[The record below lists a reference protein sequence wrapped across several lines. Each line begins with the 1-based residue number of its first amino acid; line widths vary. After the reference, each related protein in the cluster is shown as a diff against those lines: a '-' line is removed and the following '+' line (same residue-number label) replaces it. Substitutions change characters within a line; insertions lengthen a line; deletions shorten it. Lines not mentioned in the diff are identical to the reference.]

1 MDRPFL
7 FVWVGRLR
15 RRLGNP
21 SDWPFFYGWIIVV
34 TLFLV
39 NFATMAT
46 GTLNFGLF
54 VIPMGEDLD
63 MSRGFIGWSQTTRML
78 AGGVSGFILGRLLD
92 RHGARLLIAV
102 ASITTGACM
111 VGLFFVQNSWQ
122 FLGLFTLM
130 GFIGLSAPGG
140 LLTSVPVAKWFVQHR
155 GRALAIATTG
165 LGMGGIAF
173 MPITQIL
180 IDGVGWR
187 SAWLLLAIISVAFTL
202 PLALLFLRKQPE
214 DMGLL
219 PDGRERKISNR
230 QRELPRDEIQWTA
243 AQAMRTKTFWRLIV
257 FFGLLGFAAGGSS
270 IHRLPYWVEQGFDA
284 QLVSYAFAAD
294 AAGAALMAFV
304 AGFMVDRFPV
314 RYVGAISS
322 LGFVVAVALQFVTSH
337 PFFLFASVIL
347 FGLAVGANMIVTTY
361 VWADYYG
368 RAFLGTIRGIV
379 LPASLLTSGAGAP
392 IAGYIYDYSDSYTLV
407 WWIVMA
413 LCAAGA
419 VVILGTRA
427 PKHPDAPSSTLS

>member
-7 FVWVGRLR
+7 FAWAGRA
-15 RRLGNP
+15 RRLVGSP
-21 SDWPFFYGWIIVV
+21 ADWPFFYGWVVVV

-102 ASITTGACM
+102 ASVTTGACM
-111 VGLFFVQNSWQ
+111 MGLFFVQNSWQ

-130 GFIGLSAPGG
+130 GLIGLSAPGG
-140 LLTSVPVAKWFVQHR
+140 LLTSVPVAKWFVRHR

-173 MPITQIL
+173 MPITQLL
-180 IDGVGWR
+180 IDGAGWR
-187 SAWLLLAIISVAFTL
+187 GAWLMLAIISVAMTL

-214 DMGLL
+214 DLGLL
-219 PDGRERKISNR
+219 PDGRAAESSLNPERA
-230 QRELPRDEIQWTA
+230 LPPDEAQWTA
-243 AQAMRTKTFWRLIV
+243 GQAMRTRTFWRLIV
-257 FFGLLGFAAGGSS
+257 FFGLLGLAAGGGS

-284 QLVSYAFAAD
+284 GLVSIAFAAD
-294 AAGAALMAFV
+294 AAGAALMALA
-304 AGFMVDRFPV
+304 AGFLVDRFPV

-322 LGFVVAVALQFVTSH
+322 LGFAVAVGLMFFTSH
-337 PFFLFASVIL
+337 PFYLFASVIL
-347 FGLAVGANMIVTTY
+347 FGTAVGANMIVSTY

-379 LPASLLTSGAGAP
+379 LPATLVTSGVGAP
-392 IAGYIYDYSDSYTLV
+392 IAGYIYDYSDSYVLV
-407 WWIVMA
+407 WWILICLYA
-413 LCAAGA
+413 LGA
-419 VVILGTRA
+419 VVILGTRT
-427 PKHPDAPSSTLS
+427 PELRGG

>member
-1 MDRPFL
+1 ML
-7 FVWVGRLR
+7 VWAGWVRQRLR
-15 RRLGNP
+15 GP
-21 SDWPFFYGWIIVV
+21 SQWPFFYGWVIVA

-46 GTLNFGLF
+46 GSLNFGLF

-63 MSRGFIGWSQTTRML
+63 MSRGFIGWSQTTRMV
-78 AGGVSGFILGRLLD
+78 AGGISGFFLGRLLD
-92 RHGARLLIAV
+92 RHGGRLLIVV

-122 FLGLFTLM
+122 FLGLFTVM
-130 GFIGLSAPGG
+130 GLVGLSAPGG
-140 LLTSVPVAKWFVQHR
+140 LLTSVPVAKWFVRQR
-155 GRALAIATTG
+155 GRALALATMG

-180 IDGVGWR
+180 IDGAGWR
-187 SAWLLLAIISVAFTL
+187 SAWLILALVSMTL
-202 PLALLFLRKQPE
+202 TAPLALIFLRRQPE

-219 PDGRERKISNR
+219 PDGRAEVNPNV
-230 QRELPRDEIQWTA
+230 QRGKPREEIQWTA
-243 AQAMRTKTFWRLIV
+243 AQAMRTRTFWRLIL
-257 FFGLLGFAAGGSS
+257 FFGLLGLAAGGGS

-284 QLVSYAFAAD
+284 SLVSYAFAAD
-294 AAGAALMAFV
+294 AAGAALMALA

-314 RYVGAISS
+314 RYVGAVSS
-322 LGFVVAVALQFVTSH
+322 VGFAVAIGLMFFTSH

-347 FGLAVGANMIVTTY
+347 FGISVGANMIVTTF

-379 LPASLLTSGAGAP
+379 LPATLVTSGAGAP
-392 IAGYIYDYSDSYTLV
+392 IAGYIYDFSHSYLPV
-407 WWIVMA
+407 WWILMGLYVLAA
-413 LCAAGA
+413 L
-419 VVILGTRA
+419 VIWGTRA
-427 PKHPDAPSSTLS
+427 PERGSG